1 MTLACAAGASSTGA
15 RTLNFIRRL
24 ARAKTK
30 IRPAT
35 QTGVGAIARGWASTL
50 TPQARQ
56 FPLPTRTRDRPKA
69 QNPLRRARQD
79 TGVAQLANGEAD
91 SGEACALRP
100 LHAAACLRATGRGLH
115 RAQTVHQTACVRARR
130 QYLIRFRDLLAP
142 NAKRC
147 AQTVPAASGDDRR
160 ASEPAAA
167 ESANAHSRQAR
178 ISRARLLKR
187 VFQIDLERCPN
198 GGD

>member
-1 MTLACAAGASSTGA
+1 M
-15 RTLNFIRRL
+15 
-24 ARAKTK
+24 
-30 IRPAT
+30 
-35 QTGVGAIARGWASTL
+35 
-50 TPQARQ
+50 
-56 FPLPTRTRDRPKA
+56 
-69 QNPLRRARQD
+69 
-79 TGVAQLANGEAD
+79 ANGEAD

-115 RAQTVHQTACVRARR
+115 QAQTVHQTACVRARR

-198 GGD
+198 CGDQLKTIAASLESAVIVRILTRMALQATAGARACKRERGPLGLGFALGASTR